1 LAITHPSTSS
11 DDGPDTQV
19 LTPPAETPTLVGI
32 VPRLADGIELI
43 GRFED
48 SGFKE
53 APYIA
58 RRSDGQVVQ
67 MKPML
72 FALAE
77 EVDGNR
83 AYDEIATSFSE
94 RIERGV
100 TAEMVEMLIEEQLR
114 PLGIVAPKD
123 GHEQELGKVDP
134 LLALKFRTKVV
145 PQRFVSAVTRVF
157 APLFHAPVVGLV
169 IAAFVALDVWLF
181 GIHGL
186 SQGLRHVIYQPAL
199 VLMLIGGVVVAT
211 AFHEIGHATACRFGG
226 AKPGVMGVGVY
237 IVWPAFYTDITDAY
251 RLDKKGRLRT
261 DLGGM
266 YFNMI
271 FALCVAAAYAVT
283 GFEPLVLLIVLQ
295 TFVIFQQSMP
305 FLRLDGYYVISDLTG
320 VPDILLRM
328 RSILTS
334 VLPWRKPDARV
345 RELKP
350 WVRVVVTGY
359 LLVLVP
365 AIAFMFITMLMH
377 APRVFATGWD
387 SFWVQWDRV
396 GPAFDHGQTPRAL
409 LSVFQMIVLVLPA
422 AGLVYTTARVV
433 GQFGTTGW
441 KWSSGSPLRRGL
453 LVTGMAAA
461 LCATAFLWWPNGTY
475 KPIQPGERGTVLS
488 AVKSLRDLPSGRAA
502 LPPQRERQLGGAP
515 TERRLYE
522 QGRER
527 SPAASK
533 QPATGDANGAGQQAA
548 EDSGAAPQPQQ
559 GEITTPDSQSPTT
572 DTTAEAPTTTEP
584 SDQGQTTTAPQ
595 PDPSAQGAPPATTT
609 TQQAAPPPQD
619 TQAQP
624 GTTDTT
630 TTTPTSP

>member
-1 LAITHPSTSS
+1 LSITEE
-11 DDGPDTQV
+11 PDTRV
-19 LTPPAETPTLVGI
+19 LTPPAETPTLVGV
-32 VPRLADGIELI
+32 VPRLAEGVELI
-43 GRFED
+43 GKFED

-58 RRSDGQVVQ
+58 RRADGQVVQ

-77 EVDGNR
+77 EVDGGR
-83 AYDEIATSFSE
+83 PYDQIAETFSR
-94 RIERGV
+94 RIQRGV
-100 TAEMVEMLIEEQLR
+100 TGEMVEMLVEEQLR

-123 GHEQELGKVDP
+123 GHEQELNKVDP

-145 PQRFVSAVTRVF
+145 PEGFVGAVTRVF
-157 APLFHAPVVGLV
+157 APLFHAPVVCVLV
-169 IAAFVALDVWLF
+169 AAFLALDVWLF

-186 SQGLRHVIYQPAL
+186 AQGLRHVIYQPAL

-211 AFHEIGHATACRFGG
+211 AFHEFGHASAVRFGG

-271 FALCVAAAYAVT
+271 FALCVAGAYALT

-295 TFVIFQQSMP
+295 TFVIFQQSLP

-334 VLPWRKPDARV
+334 VLPWRKPDDRV
-345 RELKP
+345 TELKP
-350 WVRVVVTGY
+350 WVRFVVTGY
-359 LLVLVP
+359 LLLLVP

-396 GPAFDHGQTPRAL
+396 GPAFGQGHTSNGL
-409 LSVFQMIVLVLPA
+409 LAIFQMTVLVLPA
-422 AGLVYTTARVV
+422 TGLIYTTMRVV
-433 GQFGTTGW
+433 RQFGASGW
-441 KWSSGSPLRRGL
+441 KWSDGRPVRRGL
-453 LVTGMAAA
+453 LVTGTAAA
-461 LCATAFLWWPNGTY
+461 LGLTAFFWWPNGAY
-475 KPIQPGERGTVLS
+475 KPIQPNERGTVL
-488 AVKSLRDLPSGRAA
+488 AAAKAFKDIPGGRPA
-502 LPPQRERQLGGAP
+502 LTQQREQQLGGAP
-515 TERRLYE
+515 TERSLQQ
-522 QGRER
+522 QGVKREPV
-527 SPAASK
+527 SGTTPKPGAKTAASQK
-533 QPATGDANGAGQQAA
+533 QAAGQAGQSIGGSDANKQQTPAGGSDQSQ
-548 EDSGAAPQPQQ
+548 SQ
-559 GEITTPDSQSPTT
+559 GDVTTPGSSQPSKQ
-572 DTTAEAPTTTEP
+572 DTTA
-584 SDQGQTTTAPQ
+584 
-595 PDPSAQGAPPATTT
+595 PD
-609 TQQAAPPPQD
+609 
-619 TQAQP
+619 
-624 GTTDTT
+624 DTT
-630 TTTPTSP
+630 TTTTPDQQPQATTTPQQQPQTAPQSPGGTQSPTTTTSP